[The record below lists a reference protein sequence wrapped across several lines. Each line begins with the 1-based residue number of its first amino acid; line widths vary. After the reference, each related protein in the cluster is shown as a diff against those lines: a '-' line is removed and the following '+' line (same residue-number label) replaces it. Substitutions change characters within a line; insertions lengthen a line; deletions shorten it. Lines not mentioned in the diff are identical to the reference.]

1 MPEDLDKKL
10 TAITWPFAVIMV
22 LMLTLSMVSVSLV
35 SSMRAYVVGENLWS
49 KAERDAVAHLIRYAY
64 TQDAAEYA
72 AFQRELEVPLGDR
85 VARLELLSAE
95 PDLSVAERGFLA
107 GRNDPDDVPGLIRL
121 FRLFKNSTLFARVID
136 TWAEGDALIL
146 QLQQQGDALHR
157 LLSAGVANPEVV
169 AASISSIED
178 TRRRIDPVE
187 RQFSAQLSAAS
198 RLVTNVLLA
207 SLAVGTLSLLGLG
220 MFLSRRLL
228 KRGAQMSA
236 RLRHQASHDG
246 LTGLA
251 NRQEFER
258 NLHLA
263 ISRRATTGREQ
274 ALLYFDLDQFKV
286 VNDTC
291 GHPAGDALIR
301 QVTATVQERLRET
314 DLLAR
319 LGGDEFGVLLVD
331 CTLEDALRI
340 AETIRESI
348 AETRFAWESKIF
360 STTASIGVLSIDP
373 TLRTVAEIMSIADRA
388 CYAAKDHGRN
398 RVQAY
403 RPDDGELRARHG
415 EMEWVARIS
424 AALETGRFV
433 LFAQEVRP
441 VSEAG
446 DEESRFEILVRM
458 RGAEGEPLVSPMAF
472 IPAAERYGLMPK
484 LDRWV
489 IAHTLR
495 ALAPLHVGDLYAPMC
510 VINLSAV
517 SVADPTLIE
526 FIARQF
532 QVTGVPANRIGFELT
547 ETAAITNVA
556 QAAELMRRLKALGCS
571 IGLDDFGSGMSSF
584 AYLRS
589 LPVDFLK
596 IDGHFVKDMVID
608 PVDFAMVETIRRIGG
623 VFGIHTVA
631 EWVEDSATL
640 AALARIGV
648 EYAQGFGIARPQPLD
663 QLVAEWRFERKHAR
677 V

>member
-1 MPEDLDKKL
+1 
-10 TAITWPFAVIMV
+10 MV
-22 LMLTLSMVSVSLV
+22 LMLSLSMVSVSLI

-49 KAERDAVAHLIRYAY
+49 KAERDAVSHLIRYAY
-64 TQDAAEYA
+64 TKAPAEYA
-72 AFQRELEVPLGDR
+72 AFQQELQVPLGDR
-85 VARLELLSAE
+85 VARLELLSDE
-95 PDLSVAERGFLA
+95 PDLAVAERGFLA
-107 GRNDPDDVPGLIRL
+107 GRNNPEDVPGLIRL
-121 FRLFKNSTLFARVID
+121 FRMFKDSALFSRALA
-136 TWAEGDALIL
+136 TWGEGDVLIL
-146 QLQQQGDALHR
+146 QLQQQGEALHGHVVGG
-157 LLSAGVANPEVV
+157 SADATTI
-169 AASISSIED
+169 AAAIAEIET
-178 TRRRIDPVE
+178 TRRLIDPVE
-187 RQFSAQLSAAS
+187 REFSAQLSAAS
-198 RLVTNVLLA
+198 RLVTKLLLTL
-207 SLAVGTLSLLGLG
+207 LAVGTLSLLALG

-228 KRGAQMSA
+228 KRGEQMA
-236 RLRHQASHDG
+236 ERLRHQASHDG

-258 NLHLA
+258 NLQNA
-263 ISRRATTGREQ
+263 IERRATTGREQ
-274 ALLYFDLDQFKV
+274 AMLYFDLDQFKV

-301 QVTATVQERLRET
+301 QVTAIVQDRLRT
-314 DLLAR
+314 ADLLAR

-331 CTLEDALRI
+331 CTLEDALKV

-348 AETRFAWESKIF
+348 AETRFAWDSKIF
-360 STTASIGVLSIDP
+360 STTASVGVLAIDP
-373 TLRTVAEIMSIADRA
+373 TLRTVAEVMSVADRA
-388 CYAAKDHGRN
+388 CYAAKDNGRN

-424 AALETGRFV
+424 EALETGRFV
-433 LFAQEVRP
+433 LHAQEVRP
-441 VSEAG
+441 VSETS

-458 RGAEGEPLVSPMAF
+458 RATEVDKLISPMAF

-489 IAHTLR
+489 IEHTLR
-495 ALAPLHVGDLYAPMC
+495 TLAPLHAGDRSAPVC

-517 SVADPTLIE
+517 SVADPTLVD

-532 QVTGVPANRIGFELT
+532 RATSVPPSSIGFELT
-547 ETAAITNVA
+547 ETAAITNVKH
-556 QAAELMRRLKALGCS
+556 AAELMRRLKLLGCS

-640 AALARIGV
+640 AALAKIGV
-648 EYAQGFGIARPQPLD
+648 EFAQGFGIARPQPLD
-663 QLVAEWRFERKHAR
+663 QLVAEWRLERKHSR